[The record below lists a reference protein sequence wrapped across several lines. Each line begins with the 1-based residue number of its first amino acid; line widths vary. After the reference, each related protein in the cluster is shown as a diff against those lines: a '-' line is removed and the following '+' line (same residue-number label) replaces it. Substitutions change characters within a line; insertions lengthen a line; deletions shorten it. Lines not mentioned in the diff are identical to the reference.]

1 MDVAKSTPRCRYSRA
16 CPTTLLAKMSPINN
30 LSCRR
35 FVVTKQEKPLNP
47 YPEGTENGQTH
58 ERAAEKVTATVSVE
72 TGRGG
77 GASREEH
84 FEQSFEYATFF
95 FRLKFGRPFPRAS
108 NPPWGSLFVCTIRA
122 QVSPLSERRRGSVL
136 SFCLCPFVTTA
147 TRHTHVPS
155 VGSAKGWPSEG
166 LGFLHCKDTTAAA
179 ERLDVPDSSGAAGAR
194 NRPPFSSQTEKRRC
208 RPQRRG
214 RPLRCRPRSSVR
226 MPQKPLETGGR
237 AG

>member
-84 FEQSFEYATFF
+84 FEQSFEFMLLFFSDLNLVGHSRVLQTRLGVPCSYVPYAL
-95 FRLKFGRPFPRAS
+95 RYRH
-108 NPPWGSLFVCTIRA
+108 C
-122 QVSPLSERRRGSVL
+122 LSVD
-136 SFCLCPFVTTA
+136 
-147 TRHTHVPS
+147 
-155 VGSAKGWPSEG
+155 EG
-166 LGFLHCKDTTAAA
+166 PC
-179 ERLDVPDSSGAAGAR
+179 
-194 NRPPFSSQTEKRRC
+194 
-208 RPQRRG
+208 
-214 RPLRCRPRSSVR
+214 
-226 MPQKPLETGGR
+226 
-237 AG
+237 